1 MGILRRVERGLEG
14 AVNGVFARAFKA
26 DVQPVEVAAALQREL
41 DGSARIVSRDRRL
54 VPNDFVVDLSPHD
67 HDKLEPF
74 HAALVRELSHSTRE
88 YAGVQGYLFPGP
100 LHIDL
105 ARDETLSTGRF
116 AIRSSVVADQSDAG
130 AAGDWESGAP
140 PAAQPGYDPR
150 YAGPMGPPAVSMVP
164 GFAGGAVG
172 QSVPPDVRDRAGA
185 PNGWD
190 DRQRWDD
197 RQGWGDPARDDGAD
211 HGGRH
216 DGGRHE
222 GGRHEVGDQRAG
234 WGAGPAGAP
243 AAGWDAGGVAQHGW
257 GGEQGWDRENGGD
270 RRDGWA
276 DAGAAGATAVDGWS
290 QSVGGSSAAPAEPVP
305 FAHLQVLGGDRV
317 GVEPPGVVIGRA
329 SDADVRVDD
338 PGVSRHHAEL
348 RIQWTGT
355 RYSLE
360 VVDLGSTNGSVVD
373 GQRVSRAAVRDG
385 SRITVGGTTLQL
397 ELDESRLTTG

>member
-74 HAALVRELSHSTRE
+74 HAALVRELSSSTRE

-116 AIRSSVVADQSDAG
+116 AIRSSVVADQSDTG

-150 YAGPMGPPAVSMVP
+150 YAGPTGPPAVSMVP
-164 GFAGGAVG
+164 GFAGGTVG
-172 QSVPPDVRDRAGA
+172 QPLAPGARDRRGA
-185 PNGWD
+185 AAGWD
-190 DRQRWDD
+190 DDA
-197 RQGWGDPARDDGAD
+197 GNDGARYD
-211 HGGRH
+211 SARYDGARYDSAGH
-216 DGGRHE
+216 DSARYDS
-222 GGRHEVGDQRAG
+222 GDQRAG
-234 WGAGPAGAP
+234 WGAGAAAGAP
-243 AAGWDAGGVAQHGW
+243 AAGWDAGGVAEHGW
-257 GGEQGWDRENGGD
+257 GGEHGWGREHGGD
-270 RRDGWA
+270 QRDGWA
-276 DAGAAGATAVDGWS
+276 ESASAGATAVDGWG
-290 QSVGGSSAAPAEPVP
+290 QPVGGSSARPAEPVP

-355 RYSLE
+355 RYTLE

-373 GQRVSRAAVRDG
+373 GQRVSRATVRDG

-397 ELDESRLTTG
+397 EVDDSRLTTG

>member
-74 HAALVRELSHSTRE
+74 HAALVRELSQSTRE

-150 YAGPMGPPAVSMVP
+150 YAGPTGPPAVSMVP

-172 QSVPPDVRDRAGA
+172 QPLAPGARDRRGA
-185 PNGWD
+185 APGWD
-190 DRQRWDD
+190 DDA
-197 RQGWGDPARDDGAD
+197 GHDGARND
-211 HGGRH
+211 GARNDGARNDGARNDGARH
-216 DGGRHE
+216 DG
-222 GGRHEVGDQRAG
+222 GDQRAG
-234 WGAGPAGAP
+234 WGAGAAGAP
-243 AAGWDAGGVAQHGW
+243 AAGWDAGGVAEHGW
-257 GGEQGWDRENGGD
+257 GGEHGWGREHGGD
-270 RRDGWA
+270 QRDGWA
-276 DAGAAGATAVDGWS
+276 ESASAGATAVDGWG
-290 QSVGGSSAAPAEPVP
+290 QPVGGSSARPAEPVP

-329 SDADVRVDD
+329 SDADVQVED

-355 RYSLE
+355 RYTLE

-373 GQRVSRAAVRDG
+373 GQRVSRATVRDG

-397 ELDESRLTTG
+397 EVDDSRLTTG